1 MKRTLLFILTLLT
14 SYIVLYGLGYYFTNE
29 INPMLWSTP
38 AKIWFILFLLLTT
51 YSNIEDL

>member
-1 MKRTLLFILTLLT
+1 MKTLLLFILKLTL
-14 SYIVLYGLGYYFTNE
+14 SYTAIYGLGYFLTSE
-29 INPMLWSTP
+29 VNPMIWSTS

>member
-1 MKRTLLFILTLLT
+1 
-14 SYIVLYGLGYYFTNE
+14 
-29 INPMLWSTP
+29 MLWSTP

>member
-1 MKRTLLFILTLLT
+1 MKTLLLFILKLLT
-14 SYIVLYGLGYYFTNE
+14 SYIVLYGLGYFLTSE
-29 INPMLWSTP
+29 VNPMIWSTS